1 MSRWNEKA
9 MSAEAGGRPAEAQQ
23 RRVPLARAVRALAC
37 AAGVVLLCS
46 GCATH
51 MLWEATSYRPG
62 HHSKADWS
70 LREVRSAHI
79 GPEQML
85 LVGFDAIAPR
95 KRNVRSYTCM
105 IEYGTIVAAL
115 REGRIEH
122 RDALDGQVEES
133 LTWPSATEPR
143 ASGGMRGFD
152 SRHPQARDYGLYPPR
167 RHQRFP
173 LALPEGAIR
182 EGTAEVVLR
191 DQEGEWVSIPIH
203 RYEEPIMDGC
213 SWDQLRRLPPAE
225 EVRGR
230 LDQGFA
236 YLRSTAFAY
245 TAHEPVVGGN
255 YSIAFGYLPPLRY
268 QAWYQSKGMVAFR
281 VFLPV
286 TVAWDVVTLPI
297 QIPMVIHA
305 IDEGMF

>member
-1 MSRWNEKA
+1 MSRWHETA
-9 MSAEAGGRPAEAQQ
+9 MSSEAAGRAAEAQQ
-23 RRVPLARAVRALAC
+23 CRVPRARAVRALAC
-37 AAGVVLLCS
+37 AAGIALLCS

-51 MLWEATSYRPG
+51 MLWEATSYRRG

-79 GPEQML
+79 GPEQRL
-85 LVGFDAIAPR
+85 LVGFDAVAPR
-95 KRNVRSYTCM
+95 KRTVRSYTCV

-133 LTWPSATEPR
+133 LTWPSATEQR

-167 RHQRFP
+167 RHQGFP

-191 DQEGEWVSIPIH
+191 DLEGEWVSSPIH
-203 RYEEPIMDGC
+203 RYEEPIVDGC
-213 SWDQLRRLPPAE
+213 SWDQLCRLSPAE
-225 EVRGR
+225 NERGR

-236 YLRSTAFAY
+236 LLRPMAFAY
-245 TAHEPVVGGN
+245 TAQEPVMGGN
-255 YSIAFGYLPPLRY
+255 HSIAFGYLPPLRY
-268 QAWYQSKGMVAFR
+268 KAWYQSKGMVAFR

-286 TVAWDVVTLPI
+286 TLVWDVVTLPI
-297 QIPMVIHA
+297 QIPMVIYA